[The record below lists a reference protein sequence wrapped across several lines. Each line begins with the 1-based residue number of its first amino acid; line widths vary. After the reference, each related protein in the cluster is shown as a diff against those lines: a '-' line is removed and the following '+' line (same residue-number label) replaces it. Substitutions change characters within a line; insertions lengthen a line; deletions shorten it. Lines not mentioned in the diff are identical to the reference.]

1 MSPRG
6 CGAARQ
12 RARNLAAFLTNNHE
26 REFMLILTRKVR
38 EAVLIGHNIKV
49 VIDSVDGQRVR
60 IGIEAPKDVK
70 ILREE
75 LEPVE
80 KQKEK
85 L

>member
-1 MSPRG
+1 
-6 CGAARQ
+6 
-12 RARNLAAFLTNNHE
+12 
-26 REFMLILTRKVR
+26 MLVLTRKVR
-38 EAVLIGHNIKV
+38 EAVLIGHDIKV

-75 LEPVE
+75 LEVVE
-80 KQKEK
+80 KAKEK

>member
-1 MSPRG
+1 
-6 CGAARQ
+6 
-12 RARNLAAFLTNNHE
+12 
-26 REFMLILTRKVR
+26 MLILTRKVR
-38 EAVLIGHNIKV
+38 EAVLIGHDIKV

-80 KQKEK
+80 KPKEK

>member
-1 MSPRG
+1 
-6 CGAARQ
+6 
-12 RARNLAAFLTNNHE
+12 
-26 REFMLILTRKVR
+26 MLILTRKVQ
-38 EAVLIGHNIKV
+38 EAILIGHDIKV

-80 KQKEK
+80 KPKQK

>member
-1 MSPRG
+1 
-6 CGAARQ
+6 
-12 RARNLAAFLTNNHE
+12 
-26 REFMLILTRKVR
+26 MLVLTRKVR
-38 EAVLIGHNIKV
+38 EAILIGHDIKV

-80 KQKEK
+80 KPKEK

>member
-1 MSPRG
+1 MGVVVDR
-6 CGAARQ
+6 
-12 RARNLAAFLTNNHE
+12 FNNHE

-38 EAVLIGHNIKV
+38 EAILIGHDIKV

-80 KQKEK
+80 KPKEK